1 MANTLLTR
9 ISKLEQYDTVNKTVL
24 WEDATDS
31 RWNNVYGQLKI
42 NDNAIFI
49 GVDKLLIG
57 TVTKI
62 NAGQSILCSNIQ
74 EVICSND
81 QFLQLHEIFPELIS
95 RVKANF
101 QPFIH
106 PQQVKIQQLI
116 NDANSK
122 RFVSYYILSSNNKY
136 DELKSTFNV
145 NDRVVVVNPNNKLE
159 NVKLHTIAGLTPFPV
174 SSNVAISVQGLTLNE
189 ILEKNKAIKRKSAKS
204 NNVTRIQNI
213 IKSINDTGFY
223 KFNTFFSYYDGLFNK
238 RVYGD
243 GATPND
249 SILKINL
256 RANETV
262 YKVSMSGKD
271 IDENAF
277 NYFNDKNLIIVHSN
291 TKAKGTSYQTQG
303 ETFSK
308 QMKIGDYFYLCRGNS
323 NLEVIGKI
331 TSDAEECEYEDFG
344 QEGWLQRSYEIIADA
359 ENEGSYQDEKKW
371 WTPNDNSTCIA
382 IPKHEIDDANNK
394 IFVPFFKSQF
404 YYEKEISTDIK
415 ENKSNNSMSSTLN
428 QILFGPPGTGKTYNT
443 INKSVAIAN
452 PDFDLNQARTEI
464 KKEFD
469 RLMKDGLIVFTTFH
483 QNMSYEDFIEGIK
496 PIEPKIEGQP
506 VIYKVIP
513 GILKE
518 ICERIKN
525 TEKLT
530 ANSLPTAN
538 SISNFDELY
547 SAFIKRLKEII
558 SELEE
563 NETHTFESRRS
574 RVKLIKI
581 EDDNSI
587 LTTGETANSTETVTK
602 DKLER
607 IYKKFSSPD
616 EITNLVK
623 QLREVGTDI
632 GWTTNYFAVFKAL
645 KEFETSIKTNKSDDV
660 KTKKKQ
666 NFVLIIDEINRG
678 NVSQIFGE
686 LITLIEED
694 KRLGAIEALEVTLPY
709 SKERFGVPP
718 NLFIIGTMNTADRSV
733 EALDAALRRR
743 FSFEEMPPKPI
754 LIANEGELKAT
765 SGFLDNI
772 ELPLLLNT
780 INKRIEKLLDKDH
793 QIGHS
798 YFMSVKNYKD
808 LKSAFQNKIIP
819 LLQEYFF
826 GDYGKIGL
834 VIGKEF
840 FQTIEKD
847 DENIFADFED
857 YDASSFAERTIYK
870 LKDVDNMSQDSF
882 YKAINSLMKK

>member
-24 WEDATDS
+24 WEDATES
-31 RWNNVYGQLKI
+31 RWNNVYGQLII

-62 NAGQSILCSNIQ
+62 DAGQSILCSNIQ
-74 EVICSND
+74 EVVCSND

-106 PQQVKIQQLI
+106 PQQVNIQQLI
-116 NDANSK
+116 NDANAK
-122 RFVSYYILSSNNKY
+122 HFVSYYILASANKY
-136 DELKSTFNV
+136 EEIKSTLNI
-145 NDRVVVVNPNNKLE
+145 NDRIVVVNSSNKLE
-159 NVKLHTIAGLTPFPV
+159 NVKLHSNTGLSSFSV
-174 SSNVAISVQGLTLNE
+174 SSSVNISVQGLTLNE

-213 IKSINDTGFY
+213 IKSISDTGFY

-243 GATPND
+243 GATQKD

-256 RANETV
+256 KTDETV
-262 YKVSMSGKD
+262 FKVSMSGKD
-271 IDENAF
+271 IGEDAF

-303 ETFSK
+303 DTFSK

-331 TSDAEECEYEDFG
+331 TSDAEECEFEDFG
-344 QEGWLQRSYEIIADA
+344 NEGWLQRSYEIIADA
-359 ENEGSYQDEKKW
+359 ENESSYQDEKKW

-394 IFVPFFKSQF
+394 IFIPFFNSQF
-404 YYEKEISTDIK
+404 DYEREISTGTK
-415 ENKSNNSMSSTLN
+415 ENNSKNSMSLNLN

-452 PDFDLNQARTEI
+452 PDFNLNQTRTEI

-469 RLMKDGLIVFTTFH
+469 RLIKEGIIVFTTFH
-483 QNMSYEDFIEGIK
+483 QSMSYEDFIEGIK
-496 PIEPKIEGQP
+496 PIEPKVEGQP

-525 TEKLT
+525 IEKLT
-530 ANSLPTAN
+530 SNSLPNAN
-538 SISNFDELY
+538 SVSNFDELY

-558 SELEE
+558 TELEE
-563 NETHTFESRRS
+563 NETHTFQSRRS

-581 EDDNSI
+581 ENDDSI

-607 IYKKFSSPD
+607 IYNKYSSPD

-645 KEFETSIKTNKSDDV
+645 KEFEASIKTNKSNDI
-660 KTKKKQ
+660 KTKRKQ
-666 NFVLIIDEINRG
+666 DFVLIIDEINRG

-686 LITLIEED
+686 LITLVEED
-694 KRLGAIEALEVTLPY
+694 KRLGADEALEVTLPY
-709 SKERFGVPP
+709 SKEKFGVPP
-718 NLFIIGTMNTADRSV
+718 NLYIIGTMNTADRSV

-754 LIANEGELKAT
+754 LIANEGKLKAV

-798 YFMSVKNYKD
+798 YFMSVKNYTD
-808 LKSAFQNKIIP
+808 LKSAFKNKIIP

-840 FQTIEKD
+840 FETIEKD
-847 DENIFADFED
+847 DENLFADFED

-870 LKDVDNMSQDSF
+870 IKDIDNMSKDSF
-882 YKAINSLMKK
+882 YKAINSLIKK